1 VEGIWILKTL
11 VFSSLDDDGGLVLAS
26 LFGLPPEEF
35 TEALYI
41 ALESLILELYIVEL
55 LLSL

>member
-26 LFGLPPEEF
+26 LFGLPPEEIK
-35 TEALYI
+35 EAVYI